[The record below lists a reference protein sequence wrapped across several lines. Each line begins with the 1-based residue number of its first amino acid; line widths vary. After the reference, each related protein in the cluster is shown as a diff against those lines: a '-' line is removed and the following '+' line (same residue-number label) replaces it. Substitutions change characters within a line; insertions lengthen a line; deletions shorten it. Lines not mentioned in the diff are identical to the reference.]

1 MKRRFGDLAEAV
13 GTRYFSA
20 GLLLFPLRGRWIVHS
35 RAPRLISVLD
45 RARAPARERDMLDEI
60 VIRPETNW
68 CVPALNLTGE
78 KILRCSALNFFES
91 FRVNIQ
97 EKYIVKV
104 LL

>member
-1 MKRRFGDLAEAV
+1 
-13 GTRYFSA
+13 
-20 GLLLFPLRGRWIVHS
+20 
-35 RAPRLISVLD
+35 
-45 RARAPARERDMLDEI
+45 MLDEI

-68 CVPALNLTGE
+68 CVPALNLTDE